1 MSETSPNT
9 SLPLVTVVVPV
20 YNKRKTLHRTLSS
33 VQKQTVSNLECIC
46 VDDGSTDGSVD
57 VARDFC
63 AFDTRFRVIQKKNE
77 GVAIARN
84 TGVFAGSGVYV
95 CCLDSDDAIEPQ
107 FLEACVNDLEK
118 DVSLGIA
125 YTGLWYI
132 KPNGEEGL
140 SPWPGE
146 FDYDKQL
153 QGQNQIP
160 TCNVS
165 RREVW
170 DRTGGQRQRYAP
182 AGAGE
187 EDAEF
192 WLRAC
197 AYGWGAKK
205 VTDAGLFIYSWQS
218 GIVSGSKTHQI
229 TDWRAWHP
237 FVKDSQHPFASQAKP
252 KRFSHLVR
260 QYDEPIIS
268 VIIPVGDKHAETLI
282 TTLDSIESQT
292 FRKWEVVVVWDRT
305 DEIPESLKK
314 AYPYVE
320 WVNYDGVC
328 GAGYARNRGVERS
341 SAPYLLFL
349 DADDWLHPDALED
362 LYLVSSSGNVI
373 AYSDYIGKVNVDHDS
388 ALASYGERLV
398 YYDEKY
404 QEASIHFNSANYD
417 CEKACRQ
424 PMPDKGGYPYVWC
437 LVTALTKRK
446 WHEDIGGF
454 DENMDS
460 WEDWDYWIRIA
471 KSGKCFTRVQKELVF
486 YRFYSGSR
494 RDAGLHAAPNL
505 IQYLEKK
512 YEGIRSMPCNCGNR
526 NTVKPMSNATRV
538 SQAQTLSSQEK
549 TMSDSDMV
557 LCLYDSPNRGDH
569 RVIGPTT
576 RTDYGYRNGGS
587 RFYVYKQD
595 IAAQPDLFKPIKIEQ
610 ESVEKEVEDTPPPVR
625 VESAPVVEQPISEP
639 ITEQPTSVEDD
650 FQTIPGISAIHTQ
663 MLNAA
668 GVHTFDELIAFG
680 ADNLVKLKGIGEKR
694 AELVIEFARKKV
706 ANEL

>member
-1 MSETSPNT
+1 MVETSQDKL
-9 SLPLVTVVVPV
+9 LPLVTVVVPV
-20 YNKRKTLHRTLSS
+20 YNKQNTLTRTLGS
-33 VQKQTVSNLECIC
+33 VRKQTISNFECII
-46 VDDGSTDGSVD
+46 VDDGSTDRSVD
-57 VARDFC
+57 VARGFC
-63 AFDTRFRVIQKKNE
+63 DTDIRFRVIQQKNS

-84 TGVFAGSGVYV
+84 NGVFAGSGVYI

-107 FLEACVNDLEK
+107 FLEACVNELEK
-118 DVSLGIA
+118 DTSLGIV

-132 KPNGEEGL
+132 KPSGEQGL

-146 FDYDKQL
+146 FDFDKQI

-170 DRTGGQRQRYAP
+170 ERTGGQRQRYAP

-205 VTDAGLFIYSWQS
+205 ATDAGLFIYSWQS
-218 GIVSGSKTHQI
+218 GIVSGSKTHHI

-237 FVKDSQHPFASQAKP
+237 FVKDGQHPFASPAKP
-252 KRFSHLVR
+252 KRLSHPVR

-292 FRKWEVVVVWDRT
+292 LRKWETIVVWDRG
-305 DEIPESLKK
+305 DDIPDSLKK

-320 WVNYDGVC
+320 WIKNDGSH
-328 GAGYARNRGVERS
+328 GAGYARNRGAEIA
-341 SAPYLLFL
+341 SAPLLLFL
-349 DADDWLHPDALED
+349 DADDWLHPDALSDFYMVFSQEKA
-362 LYLVSSSGNVI
+362 I
-373 AYSDYIGKVNVDHDS
+373 AYSDYVGKVNIDHDT
-388 ALASYGERLV
+388 ANENYKDRLI

-404 QEASIHFNSANYD
+404 HEASIHFNSANYD
-417 CEKACRQ
+417 CDKAVIQ
-424 PMPDKGGYPYVWC
+424 PRPEKGGFPYVWC
-437 LVTALTKRK
+437 LVTALVPKK
-446 WHEDIGGF
+446 WHDEIGGY
-454 DENMDS
+454 DEDMES
-460 WEDWDYWIRIA
+460 WEDWDYWIRMA
-471 KSGKCFTRVQKELVF
+471 KAGRCFSRIQKELVF

-512 YEGIRSMPCNCGNR
+512 YQGIPTMPCNCKNR
-526 NTVKPMSNATRV
+526 NVVKPVSVATRV
-538 SQAQTLSSQEK
+538 APSAMLSSQEK
-549 TMSDSDMV
+549 TMSDSDMI
-557 LCLYDSPNRGDH
+557 LCLYGSPNRGDH
-569 RVIGPTT
+569 RVIGPIT
-576 RTDYGYRNGGS
+576 RTDYGYRGGGA
-587 RFYVYKQD
+587 RFYVHKQD
-595 IAAQPDLFKPIKIEQ
+595 IAAHPDLFVPIAVEQ
-610 ESVEKEVEDTPPPVR
+610 VPVQAEKKETPPPQ
-625 VESAPVVEQPISEP
+625 PVVKTEP
-639 ITEQPTSVEDD
+639 VIADVPQIVSSEDD
-650 FQTIPGISAIHTQ
+650 FQTIPGVSAIHVQ

-668 GVHTFDELIAFG
+668 GVHTFDELVNFG
-680 ADNLVKLKGIGEKR
+680 ADNLIKLKGIGEKR